1 MTTPEKLPKLLIL
14 HVGEMFFPEENILQP
29 NYKPDSYLFSNYNS
43 EHLKFF
49 AKFNKLSFPCHLPYF
64 PNAVSKVWPF
74 EIIFII
80 IFQVQQLF

>member
-43 EHLKFF
+43 EHLKFLL
-49 AKFNKLSFPCHLPYF
+49 NSINY
-64 PNAVSKVWPF
+64 PF
-74 EIIFII
+74 LVISHISLVL
-80 IFQVQQLF
+80 FQNSGPLK